1 MVADPELSV
10 VADEAKLPLERITEP
25 VGVPPLPETAM
36 VTESGCVLV
45 MLEALGVTV
54 TVGVMSADVTVT
66 EPLPEAEL

>member
-1 MVADPELSV
+1 
-10 VADEAKLPLERITEP
+10 
-25 VGVPPLPETAM
+25 M